1 MKFQSTLPAR
11 GATRN
16 GWNGKNQYVISI
28 HAPRTGSD
36 AEALFSLSDF
46 SGFQSTLPARGA
58 TFSPEM
64 PERIF
69 SFQSTLP
76 ARGATERKI
85 YCESPACI
93 SIHAP
98 RTGSDAIAGAQL
110 DVLQI
115 SIHAPRTGSDFGRK
129 PDCRFRHISIHAPRT
144 GSDGADDNQLP
155 PAQFQS
161 TLPARGATKPVT
173 SVTWRLNIFQSTLPA
188 RGATRDNGECPGS
201 GRHFNPR
208 SPHGERRRSCRHLHR
223 KWYFNPRSPHGERLC

>member
-1 MKFQSTLPAR
+1 MKRHGRTNGAFQSTLPAR

-115 SIHAPRTGSDFGRK
+115 SIHAPRTGSDELVEK
-129 PDCRFRHISIHAPRT
+129 LVAEYKISIHAPRT
-144 GSDGADDNQLP
+144 GSDRRKAGNSAQQSISIHAPRTGSDWKGA
-155 PAQFQS
+155 
-161 TLPARGATKPVT
+161 
-173 SVTWRLNIFQSTLPA
+173 
-188 RGATRDNGECPGS
+188 
-201 GRHFNPR
+201 
-208 SPHGERRRSCRHLHR
+208 RRR
-223 KWYFNPRSPHGERLC
+223 G